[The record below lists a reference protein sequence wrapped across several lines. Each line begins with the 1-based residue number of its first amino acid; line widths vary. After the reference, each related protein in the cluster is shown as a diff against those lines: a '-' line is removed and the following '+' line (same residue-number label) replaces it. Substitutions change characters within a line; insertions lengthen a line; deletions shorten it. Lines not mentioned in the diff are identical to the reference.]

1 MSLPKG
7 FAPVDQLDQVKGQK
21 RANGWFGSRTY
32 INGGVAPTGA
42 DCVLFN
48 ALTVA
53 VGCDTSNPHLCRWY
67 QHMLTFSMAQR
78 ASWGGAAPAAPA
90 AKKAAPAA
98 KKAAPAAE
106 DSDDDCDDM
115 FGDSDDDEEAE
126 AAKQAVID
134 RIAAEHNAKKEAK
147 RIAKGKAKRRDINSY
162 VFDIKP
168 YSIETDLEQMAQDF
182 KKYEGPGVKAW
193 GVEHVLIPV
202 AFGIKKLRLQVICY
216 GDDGAGNEFGEDDLI
231 DIFNESH
238 EDDIQSVD
246 THSFTKM

>member
-1 MSLPKG
+1 LSSRSSIFFFIFLFFFFQLFAATEFCWVLLNQNQNKKQNTMSAKAKVAKDFEIRTTGCFSVYCLKKEPAFK
-7 FAPVDQLDQVKGQK
+7 PVASV
-21 RANGWFGSRTY
+21 
-32 INGGVAPTGA
+32 VAA
-42 DCVLFN
+42 
-48 ALTVA
+48 AA
-53 VGCDTSNPHLCRWY
+53 
-67 QHMLTFSMAQR
+67 A
-78 ASWGGAAPAAPA
+78 AAPRGETKTSGG
-90 AKKAAPAA
+90 AKKAAAA
-98 KKAAPAAE
+98 D

-202 AFGIKKLRLQVICY
+202 AFGIKKLRIQVICF